1 MEIGEKLAA
10 LAEKVQQQKSTIE
23 TEEATKAAFVM
34 PFISLVLGYDVFDPT
49 EVVPE
54 FTADFGTKK
63 GEKIDYAIMG
73 EGGVRILI
81 ECKSVGSSLTIGH
94 ASQLFRYFST
104 TSARIAILTNGEQY
118 HFFTDLDRPNMMDE
132 MPFLQVDLADLDPSA
147 IPELLKMTK
156 DVFDLESVVSA
167 AEELKYVGALK
178 RVLAAQFNDPDDDWV
193 RLLTGR
199 VYSRSITQKVRD
211 QFGELVV
218 KASQQ
223 FLADQVNTRLKK
235 ALGAQGYSP
244 AAFES
249 SSVDSIPTER
259 SSEESTPMGGAVE
272 IPEKVEGFQIV
283 RAIACSEVPA
293 DRLFARDAK
302 KCFGVLLDNTN
313 RKPLVKFYFGGSGKK
328 SIGIMASGGSEV
340 RHAIEGAT
348 GIYEYADDIRAA
360 VHLYDRPRKEE
371 VPAEQLSGGGSET
384 TDY

>member
-1 MEIGEKLAA
+1 MEIGEKLVS
-10 LAEKVQQQKSTIE
+10 LAEKVQQQKATIG
-23 TEEATKAAFVM
+23 TEEATKTAFVM
-34 PFISLVLGYDVFDPT
+34 PFISLILGYDVFDPA

-81 ECKSVGSSLTIGH
+81 ECKSIGSSLNVSH

-132 MPFLQVDLADLDPSA
+132 MPFLQVDLTDLDPSV

-156 DVFDLESVVSA
+156 DVFDLESIVNA

-178 RVLAAQFNDPDDDWV
+178 RVLASQFSDPDDDWV
-193 RLLTGR
+193 RLLTAR
-199 VYSRSITQKVRD
+199 VYAKSITQKVRE
-211 QFGELVV
+211 QFGGLVR

-235 ALGAQGYSP
+235 ALDAQGYIPVMESP
-244 AAFES
+244 APADAS
-249 SSVDSIPTER
+249 LIGKSIDDAVLKGGVTTTP
-259 SSEESTPMGGAVE
+259 EEA
-272 IPEKVEGFQIV
+272 EGFQIV

-293 DRLFARDAK
+293 ERLFARPTK
-302 KCFGVLLDNTN
+302 GNLSVLLDDTN
-313 RKPLVKFYFGGSGKK
+313 WQPPPGS
-328 SIGIMASGGSEV
+328 
-340 RHAIEGAT
+340 RT
-348 GIYEYADDIRAA
+348 R
-360 VHLYDRPRKEE
+360 R
-371 VPAEQLSGGGSET
+371 
-384 TDY
+384 